1 MEKKEAKL
9 YSQFY
14 YPVIDKM
21 IENNDFNTTEPIRF
35 CCPCCGYYTLE
46 SVGEYEIC
54 PVCFWEDDPLQRE
67 KPDYEGGANEL
78 SLNECR
84 ENYKKYGA
92 CEERLVSHVRKP
104 LPEEVPET
112 DKDG

>member
-1 MEKKEAKL
+1 M
-9 YSQFY
+9 
-14 YPVIDKM
+14 
-21 IENNDFNTTEPIRF
+21 NDSIKNKRF

-92 CEERLVSHVRKP
+92 CEERLVLHVRNP
-104 LPEEVPET
+104 LPEESYDIFSDVKGEE
-112 DKDG
+112 DNA